1 MVKTQSINNVIDT
14 PETIKIVKVQLLT
27 EICFSI
33 TCNRE
38 LYIQTSFLTENSEL
52 GSNIWCFLSL
62 DRNFNIQI
70 IKLKSAKFC
79 VTTRRT

>member
-33 TCNRE
+33 TCNKE
-38 LYIQTSFLTENSEL
+38 LYIQTTSFLTENSGL
-52 GSNIWCFLSL
+52 GSNIYGASFGWIETS
-62 DRNFNIQI
+62 IS
-70 IKLKSAKFC
+70 K
-79 VTTRRT
+79 